1 MLSIAVF
8 FAVQAIFPPKKP
20 APSAITDSTA
30 AKTAASTPDTT
41 TTVHITVPGASGIVG
56 VPVNAMNAGAAVPAT
71 RPETTVVAV
80 RQDSGATFAI
90 SNIGATPVSVVMNAY
105 ANRARSGKVDLV
117 AERSL
122 VKYQIV
128 TNKKVPIDLSSTA
141 FTTVHHGDTVTYTAP
156 VTSNGVSGTVSI
168 QYVFGTDGHLVR
180 VQGSATGIDAG
191 YLVIVLPETFT
202 VAERDSASDLNA
214 YAYSYDS
221 KRDGTRS
228 VLFSKLDP
236 GDQQLVEG
244 PITWVAAKSK
254 YFVVGLLAPKGGRPF
269 EELDLTGGV
278 KTSKVATRGHASV
291 VVPIANS
298 GQFAFDLYTG
308 PQEWRRLHAVGQ
320 DFDQVN
326 PYGWAIFRGFLQPI
340 ATSVI
345 RLVLWMHRELQ
356 LSYGWVLIVLGVLI
370 RLILWP
376 LNQSAMRTSLKMQRL
391 QPELQAVQE
400 RYKND
405 REKQQ
410 QAMMQV
416 YKEHNMN
423 PLSPLT
429 GCLPMFLP
437 MPILL
442 ALFFVFQNTIEFRG
456 VPFLWLN
463 DLSAHDPYYILPVL
477 MAASMYL
484 LSWLGMRNMP
494 SNPQSKMMSYMM
506 PGMFL
511 LFLGRAAAGL
521 NLYYA
526 AQNLAALPQQ
536 WLLIRDRGK
545 QNDGTGSSGASA
557 TKTLAKGAAK
567 SSKKG

>member
-8 FAVQAIFPPKKP
+8 FAVQAVFPPKKTTP
-20 APSAITDSTA
+20 GATADSVA
-30 AKTAASTPDTT
+30 AKTAAPETT
-41 TTVHITVPGASGIVG
+41 TTVHVNTASAVTRDSATPASIG
-56 VPVNAMNAGAAVPAT
+56 VANPAT
-71 RPETTVVAV
+71 SAVKAETTVVAV
-80 RQDSGATFAI
+80 RRDSGATFAM
-90 SNIGATPVSVVMNAY
+90 SSIGATPVSVIMNAY
-105 ANRARSGKVDLV
+105 PNRARPSGKVDLV
-117 AERSL
+117 AGKSL
-122 VKYQIV
+122 FKYQLV
-128 TNKKVPIDLSSTA
+128 TNKKTDIDLSSVP
-141 FTTVHHGDTVTYTAP
+141 FTVTRRGTDTLVYQAS
-156 VTSNGVSGTVSI
+156 VTDGSTPGTVML
-168 QYVFGTDGHLVR
+168 QYVFGQDGHLVH
-180 VQGSATGIDAG
+180 VQGATAGIDAG
-191 YLVIVLPETFT
+191 YLTVALPETFNI
-202 VAERDSASDLNA
+202 VEGDSAGDLRA
-214 YAYSYDS
+214 FAYSYDS

-236 GDQQLVEG
+236 GEKTLAEG

-254 YFVVGLLAPKGGRPF
+254 YFVVGLLSPKNGRAF
-269 EELDLTGGV
+269 DEFDLTGGARV
-278 KTSKVATRGHASV
+278 SKVATQATAV
-291 VVPIANS
+291 AVVPVAK
-298 GQFAFDLYTG
+298 GQFAFDLYAG
-308 PQEWRRLHAVGQ
+308 PQEWRRLHSVGQ

-326 PYGWAIFRGFLQPI
+326 PYGWAIFRGLLQPI

-345 RLVLWMHRELQ
+345 RLVLWMHRELS

-370 RLILWP
+370 RLVLWP
-376 LNQSAMRTSLKMQRL
+376 LNQGAMRTSLKMQRL

-416 YKEHNMN
+416 YKDHGMS

-456 VPFLWLN
+456 VPFLWLT

-477 MAASMYL
+477 MAVSMYV
-484 LSWLGMRNMP
+484 LSWLGMRNSP
-494 SNPQSKMMSYMM
+494 PNPQAKMMSYMM

-511 LFLGRAAAGL
+511 IFLGRAAAGL

-536 WLLIRDRGK
+536 WLLIRERSK
-545 QNDGTGSSGASA
+545 PQNAPTSPS
-557 TKTLAKGAAK
+557 KP
-567 SSKKG
+567 SKKAS

>member
-8 FAVQAIFPPKKP
+8 FAVQATFPAKKSTP
-20 APSAITDSTA
+20 GVVADSTA
-30 AKTAASTPDTT
+30 KKSVAGDSLARSQANGALAGSTSVSGNTAGGTSTGATPAVASVT
-41 TTVHITVPGASGIVG
+41 
-56 VPVNAMNAGAAVPAT
+56 
-71 RPETTVVAV
+71 PETTVVSV
-80 RQDSGATFAI
+80 RRDSGATFAV
-90 SNIGATPVSVVMNAY
+90 SNIGAAPVSAVMNAY
-105 ANRARSGKVDLV
+105 ANRARPGRVDL
-117 AERSL
+117 AANRPL
-122 VKYQIV
+122 IKYQLV
-128 TNKKVPIDLSSTA
+128 TNKKTPIDLNTVA
-141 FTTVHHGDTVTYTAP
+141 FTVTRHGTDTLVYQAP
-156 VTSNGVSGTVSI
+156 VTDGGVSGTVTL
-168 QYVFGTDGHLVR
+168 QYVFGPDGHVMH
-180 VQGSATGIDAG
+180 VQGATSGIDAG
-191 YLVIVLPETFT
+191 YLIVNLPETFN
-202 VAERDSASDLNA
+202 VVEKDSSSDLRA
-214 YAYSYDS
+214 FAYSYDS

-228 VLFSKLDP
+228 VLFSSLDP
-236 GDQQLVEG
+236 GEKKLVEG

-254 YFVVGLLAPKGGRPF
+254 YFVVGLLSGKNGRPF
-269 EELDLTGGV
+269 DEMDLTGGARL
-278 KTSKVATRGHASV
+278 SKVATQAQAAV
-291 VVPIANS
+291 VVPIAS
-298 GQFAFDLYTG
+298 GQFGFDLYAG
-308 PQEWRRLHAVGQ
+308 PQEWRRLHALGQ

-326 PYGWAIFRGFLQPI
+326 PYGWAIFRGLLQPI

-345 RLVLWMHRELQ
+345 RLVLWMHREMQ

-376 LNQSAMRTSLKMQRL
+376 LNQGAMRTSLKMQRL

-416 YKEHNMN
+416 YKDHNMN

-456 VPFLWLN
+456 VPFWWMS
-463 DLSAHDPYYILPVL
+463 DLSAHDPYYILPVV
-477 MAASMYL
+477 MAISMYV
-484 LSWLGMRNMP
+484 LSWLGMRNSP
-494 SNPQSKMMSYMM
+494 SNPQAKMMSYMM

-536 WLLIRDRGK
+536 WLLIRERSK
-545 QNDGTGSSGASA
+545 PQEASPKP
-557 TKTLAKGAAK
+557 TK
-567 SSKKG
+567 SPKKG